1 MSLMT
6 WTNELSVGIDSIDEQ
21 HKKILSMIN
30 ALNDAMETG
39 NQADVM
45 IKIFNGLAVYTQKH
59 FAYEEDL
66 FAKHGYAESAAHK
79 SEHEALINQVTE
91 LKKKLDAGEARVG
104 VELMQFLKK
113 WLTNHIQKTD
123 KKYTP
128 FLTAKGVK

>member
-1 MSLMT
+1 MALMA
-6 WTNELSVGIDSIDEQ
+6 WSDDLSVGIVSIDDQ

-30 ALNDAMETG
+30 ALNEAMETG
-39 NQADVM
+39 NQDDVM
-45 IKIFNGLAVYTQKH
+45 LKVFSGLAVYTQKH
-59 FAYEEDL
+59 FAYEEEL
-66 FAKHGYAESAAHK
+66 FAKHGYVESALHK
-79 SEHEALINQVTE
+79 TEHEALLKQVTD

-123 KKYTP
+123 KKYTS